1 MKSIKIFLVFY
12 LFLFIPLAGAEDFN
26 LDDLKRGIV
35 LTPSTFQDDFTV
47 PVRINDVEIK
57 NNEMVFSIPER
68 SDEDPVFLSYEMQGL
83 SGKYKLPSAHQ
94 ESVTNRLPDLYN
106 NYPAFYYKQ
115 EDKGSYC
122 LTGLGQVAM
131 YLVAMTN
138 GGGGGHKNKEALK
151 NFIRK
156 FKNHTP
162 QEMAFGIQQPFH
174 FVSYGG
180 IKIPSAPKIQNNPDI
195 AYNMLDVKMKGKI
208 YLLGKTDKTRS
219 YSAGMTN
226 GGGGGHLSKSQWAIK
241 NFQND
246 GGMWQAI
253 IGEAHP
259 AIQEISDTTTPEFWN
274 KDCLASYYN
283 IQPMN

>member
-1 MKSIKIFLVFY
+1 MKSIKTFLAVY
-12 LFLFIPLAGAEDFN
+12 LFLFMPLAGADYSDLEDI
-26 LDDLKRGIV
+26 KRGIV
-35 LTPSTFQDDFTV
+35 LTPSTFQDEFTV

-68 SDEDPVFLSYEMQGL
+68 SDEDPIFLSYEMQGL
-83 SGKYKLPSAHQ
+83 LGKYKSLSAYQ
-94 ESVTNRLPDLYN
+94 ESATNRLPDLYN
-106 NYPAFYYKQ
+106 NYPAFYYKP
-115 EDKGSYC
+115 EDKENYC
-122 LTGLGQVAM
+122 LAGLGQVAM

-138 GGGGGHKNKEALK
+138 GGGGGHKTKKALK
-151 NFIRK
+151 NIIK
-156 FKNHTP
+156 EFKKHDS

-195 AYNMLDVKMKGKI
+195 AYKMLDVKMKGKI

-241 NFQND
+241 SFQDD

-253 IGEAHP
+253 IKQAHP
-259 AIQEISDTTTPEFWN
+259 AIQEVSGTTTSEFWN
-274 KDCLASYYN
+274 MDCLIAN
-283 IQPMN
+283 VIQ